1 MSISEEQNTNN
12 LEVQK
17 QSTDKNNNIKLKFV
31 ALRNG
36 LIEEKNK
43 NKQIQIEKENLQKEI
58 EELKKINTELTT
70 KIKEYEEENQK
81 IKEDNILKQE
91 LINKLRDELQKYRD
105 RDKGSKTFS
114 NFFSSLLESDNLEN
128 VEEKDQKELKIESL
142 EQENIR
148 LSQELSE
155 VKNTLNSNDQKLTKC
170 INEYNSYKE
179 KSKNEF
185 DIMENKYK
193 KTIEDMRNENT
204 KNETNLKMKLDE
216 AEKNI
221 VKYLTAIR
229 DKEIIIQSI
238 ETVRG
243 DRDKDVMA
251 MKEKVRIA
259 EETLSKNNDEMKEI
273 KIQNELMN
281 KKIKNY
287 NQENEDLKLQIQ
299 QYKLIIDDLTP
310 FNIDYIFKGK
320 VLNQNNGNNNNNL
333 EVSFGK
339 YQHSVY
345 MKIGEQELI
354 LLDKD
359 ITDVLG
365 NVYIPGQLKFILRL
379 NDGKNDNE
387 IIGQFTKKE
396 GEYIQKFF
404 IDFKNKSS
412 NKDEELMNMSLNNY
426 YY

>member
-1 MSISEEQNTNN
+1 MSISEEQSTNN
-12 LEVQK
+12 LEVPK
-17 QSTDKNNNIKLKFV
+17 QSTDKNYNLKLKFA
-31 ALRNG
+31 ALKNG

-43 NKQIQIEKENLQKEI
+43 NKHIQIENENLQKEI

-81 IKEDNILKQE
+81 IKEENILKQE
-91 LINKLRDELQKYRD
+91 LINKLRDELQKYRE
-105 RDKGSKTFS
+105 KGSKTFS
-114 NFFSSLLESDNLEN
+114 KFFSSLLESDNFEN

-142 EQENIR
+142 EQENIS
-148 LSQELSE
+148 LSQQLSE
-155 VKNTLNSNDQKLTKC
+155 VKNTLYSNDKKLTEC
-170 INEYNSYKE
+170 IKEYNIYKE

-204 KNETNLKMKLDE
+204 KNETNLKLKLDE

-221 VKYLTAIR
+221 VKYLKTIR

-243 DRDKDVMA
+243 DRDKDVME
-251 MKEKVRIA
+251 MKEKVRKA
-259 EETLSKNNDEMKEI
+259 EETLIENNDEMKEI
-273 KIQNELMN
+273 KMQNELMN

-310 FNIDYIFKGK
+310 FNIDYVFKGK
-320 VLNQNNGNNNNNL
+320 IVNQNNGNNNNNL
-333 EVSFGK
+333 DVSFGK

-345 MKIGEQELI
+345 MKIGDQELI
-354 LLDKD
+354 LFDKQ

-365 NVYIPGQLKFILRL
+365 NVYIPGQLKFILSL

-412 NKDEELMNMSLNNY
+412 HKDEELMNMSLNNY